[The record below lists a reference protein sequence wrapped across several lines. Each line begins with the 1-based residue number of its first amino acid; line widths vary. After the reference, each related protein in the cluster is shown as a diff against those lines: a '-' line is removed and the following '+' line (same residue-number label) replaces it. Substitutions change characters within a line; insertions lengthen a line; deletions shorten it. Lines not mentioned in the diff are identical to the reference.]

1 MQELHHLAVHE
12 AVLLLESDPE
22 DGLDDSEAAGRRE
35 RFGPNVLPAVRRQ
48 GPLVRLALQFHH
60 PLIYILVAAGVV
72 TAVLGEVVDASVIF
86 GVVLINAAI
95 GFVQES
101 RAEQALEALVRMAR
115 TRATVMRSG
124 RKLAIDSQE
133 LVPGD
138 LVLLESGDKV
148 PADLRLVS
156 VRDLRADESHLTG
169 ESVPVEKSDRILPRD
184 TVVADR
190 ENLAF
195 AGTLVSGGRVPA
207 SS

>member
-1 MQELHHLAVHE
+1 M
-12 AVLLLESDPE
+12 
-22 DGLDDSEAAGRRE
+22 
-35 RFGPNVLPAVRRQ
+35 RRQ
-48 GPLVRLALQFHH
+48 GALVRLALQFHH
-60 PLIYILVAAGVV
+60 PLIYILIVAGAV
-72 TAVLGEVVDASVIF
+72 TAALGEAVDASVIF
-86 GVVLINAAI
+86 GVVLINAVI

-101 RAEQALEALVRMAR
+101 RAEQALEALVTMAR
-115 TRATVMRSG
+115 TRATVVRGG
-124 RKLAIDSQE
+124 RKLSLDSQE

-156 VRDLRADESHLTG
+156 VRELRADESALTG
-169 ESVPVEKSDRILPRD
+169 ESVPVAKSDRILPRE

-195 AGTLVSGGRVPA
+195 AGTLVSGGRAPA